1 MIQEHAASGCEGSQ
15 VLTAVGTG
23 ATVAVVSQ
31 RAIHKLE
38 QHARAVDATAS
49 KAAAHAMG
57 TTQEQQQAAHTGET
71 QGGVGVLSRLAS
83 ALGRSGNGSGNG
95 SATSGS
101 TAGDGDK
108 SSTAGDAKRTPSG
121 APSTAA
127 EREAL
132 LQELVETMEALAAA
146 DSASVSPAAAAA
158 ATATTPPS
166 SSPSSSTPGKSAP
179 TSLRMIHPIAHA
191 ARETELRHHLEQ
203 AGLLPDYL
211 GVTSGLSSTRDMA
224 QELVGESLGC
234 VGGGGDAARLQ

>member
-1 MIQEHAASGCEGSQ
+1 MIQEHTASGCEESADNCGHWCYF
-15 VLTAVGTG
+15 
-23 ATVAVVSQ
+23 AVVSQ
-31 RAIHKLE
+31 RAIHRLE
-38 QHARAVDATAS
+38 QHARVVDATAS

-83 ALGRSGNGSGNG
+83 ALGRSGNGSANG
-95 SATSGS
+95 STTSGS
-101 TAGDGDK
+101 TAGDSDK

-158 ATATTPPS
+158 ATATTP
-166 SSPSSSTPGKSAP
+166 PSSSTPGKSAP